1 MSLSSLPPAAA
12 DAVRSAGDYLNDLL
26 TPTLRLGVTG
36 LSRSGKTVFITALV
50 RSLVTGGRLPFFA
63 AQSQGRIQG
72 AYLEP
77 QPDDAVPRFDYEGHL
92 AALARQPPEWPDST
106 RAIAELRVTIPYQ
119 PQNWL
124 RRQLGLSRLHVDIVD
139 YPGEWLIDLSLME
152 KSYST
157 WASEAVALASAADR
171 AASSRPFLDFLRT
184 LDPSAPVDEQVALT
198 GAKLFTAYLESAR
211 DQEHALRTLT
221 PGRFLMPG
229 DLAGSPQLTFFP
241 LPCGSDPARNSLAG
255 MLARRYESYKAN
267 VVRPFFREH
276 FSRLDRQIVLVDA
289 LGALNAGPT
298 ALTELQVALQAVLR
312 TFQPGAGSWLDT
324 LLGRRRVDKLLF
336 AATKADHLHHTSHDR
351 LEAALRL
358 ITDRAIIRAN
368 AAGASVGVMAMAAL
382 RATREG
388 VVRQGKE
395 ELPVIIGV
403 PMPGERIGRQ
413 VFDGVKETAVFPG
426 DLPED
431 ARAAVAQG
439 RPPIGPDDVR
449 FVRFRPP
456 RVSPPGADG
465 EYPAA
470 RISGST
476 EPSNS

>member
-1 MSLSSLPPAAA
+1 M
-12 DAVRSAGDYLNDLL
+12 
-26 TPTLRLGVTG
+26 
-36 LSRSGKTVFITALV
+36 
-50 RSLVTGGRLPFFA
+50 
-63 AQSQGRIQG
+63 
-72 AYLEP
+72 
-77 QPDDAVPRFDYEGHL
+77 
-92 AALARQPPEWPDST
+92 
-106 RAIAELRVTIPYQ
+106 
-119 PQNWL
+119 
-124 RRQLGLSRLHVDIVD
+124 
-139 YPGEWLIDLSLME
+139 
-152 KSYST
+152 
-157 WASEAVALASAADR
+157 
-171 AASSRPFLDFLRT
+171 
-184 LDPSAPVDEQVALT
+184 
-198 GAKLFTAYLESAR
+198 
-211 DQEHALRTLT
+211 RTLT

-403 PMPGERIGRQ
+403 PMPENG
-413 VFDGVKETAVFPG
+413 
-426 DLPED
+426 L
-431 ARAAVAQG
+431 
-439 RPPIGPDDVR
+439 
-449 FVRFRPP
+449 
-456 RVSPPGADG
+456 
-465 EYPAA
+465 AA
-470 RISGST
+470 RCLTG
-476 EPSNS
+476 